1 MTRAAEHKDDI
12 EYMLFHWNE
21 RNQILN
27 ELTKTKYPSGKP
39 HKVPK

>member
-12 EYMLFHWNE
+12 EYMLFDWSE
-21 RNQILN
+21 RNQIKN
-27 ELTKTKYPSGKP
+27 ELTKTNHPSRKP